1 MKNWTLPELDQEA
14 EDAGIEI
21 DTVYVN
27 NTCNPDVV
35 GPNVCAKQQTVSI
48 KACFKTI
55 HLISFRENRSYFIRF
70 IIN

>member
-1 MKNWTLPELDQEA
+1 MDEWTLPESTEG
-14 EDAGIEI
+14 AGVEI

-27 NTCNPDVV
+27 NTCNPDIV
-35 GPNVCAKQQTVSI
+35 GPNVCAKQQTMSI

-55 HLISFRENRSYFIRF
+55 HLISIRENRSSFIQF